1 MHVAETKEQKAQRYL
16 SERRLIITHV
26 VPDGKV
32 VATCRGDGG
41 EVYNLG
47 WDPRGRGRWGC
58 TCEANAD
65 FHRECSHL
73 IALKMVVTR
82 TRKDSQ

>member
-1 MHVAETKEQKAQRYL
+1 MPETKEQKAQRYL
-16 SERRLIITHV
+16 AERRLIITAIL
-26 VPDGKV
+26 PPTGKV

-41 EVYNLG
+41 EVYQLG

-58 TCEANAD
+58 TCEASAV

-82 TRKDSQ
+82 GKTRA